1 MYQKVKTYIEKHHML
16 KQQDTVI
23 AGVSGGADSVCLLLI
38 LVELKKELDIR
49 ILAVHIHHG
58 IRGASAD
65 ADEAYVRQL
74 CRRLGVELLVFHE
87 DVGAY
92 ARQNHLTLEEA
103 GRNVRRQIFESVR
116 NEYNADKIALA
127 HHQNDNAETLIWN
140 LCRGSGLK
148 GICGIS
154 PSEGAY
160 IRPFLC
166 IQRKE
171 IELYLQKREISYCTD
186 ETNLEDHYTRNKIRN
201 HIIPYLEE
209 EVNEQTVAH
218 MSEMM
223 EQMQELGKFID
234 AETERYLKECAW
246 YQEDRKSWL
255 LHKEKYIRVPEAI
268 RTYVLHELL
277 CRIAKR
283 RKDIEAVH
291 VKSLKKLMD
300 NQVGRKI
307 HLPYGI
313 VACRC
318 YEGIEFTEE
327 TEDTDTDRAEELFT
341 CEVYSKEPGEI
352 LFPKSTYT
360 KWFDYDI
367 IKNTVKIRHREA
379 GDYITIDKKGNTQK
393 LKQYFIN
400 EKVPSRLRDKI
411 WLVADGHHIM
421 WIVGYRQNQMYQITE
436 NTRRVLEIK
445 FNGGEDDGR
454 EC

>member
-1 MYQKVKTYIEKHHML
+1 MYQKVKAYIEKYHML

-23 AGVSGGADSVCLLLI
+23 TGVSGGADSVCLLLV
-38 LVELKKELDIR
+38 LLELKKELDIQ

-58 IRGASAD
+58 LRGMSAD
-65 ADEAYVRQL
+65 ADEKYVREL
-74 CRRLGVELLVFHE
+74 CDRLGVKLLVYHE

-92 ARQNHLTLEEA
+92 AKEQHLTLEEA
-103 GRNVRRQIFESVR
+103 GRNVRRQIFEKVR
-116 NEYNADKIALA
+116 GEYHGDKIALA

-148 GICGIS
+148 GICGIA
-154 PSEGAY
+154 PSEGVY

-166 IQRKE
+166 VQRKE

-201 HIIPYLEE
+201 HMIPYLEE
-209 EVNEQTVAH
+209 EINEQTVVH
-218 MSEMM
+218 MSETM
-223 EQMQELGKFID
+223 EQMRSLSAYID
-234 AETERYLKECAW
+234 TQVQHYLEECVL
-246 YQEDRKSWL
+246 YQENRGVWL
-255 LHKEKYIRVPEAI
+255 LKKDAYMRIPEAL
-268 RTYVLHELL
+268 RSYVLHELL
-277 CRIAKR
+277 CRIAAR

-291 VKSLKKLMD
+291 VRDLEKLLE
-300 NQVGRKI
+300 NQVGRKLY
-307 HLPYGI
+307 LPYGI
-313 VACRC
+313 VASRC
-318 YEGIEFTEE
+318 YEGIEFSVGTN
-327 TEDTDTDRAEELFT
+327 AEGTGEAEALFSG
-341 CEVYSKEPGEI
+341 EVYDRVPGPI

-400 EKVPSRLRDKI
+400 EKIPSRLRDQI

-436 NTRRVLEIK
+436 NTSRLLEIR